1 MNYRIA
7 VDSSANFSGQPFIH
21 AAVPLKIVTD
31 QREYIDDS
39 RLPLAEMLAYLESYK
54 GRSGTSCPNVADWL
68 EAIADAERTFIITI
82 TSGLSGCFN
91 SAMQAK
97 AVYEEAHPERLVCV
111 LDSLSTGPEM
121 ILIAEKLAELSGQ
134 GADFEAAEKAV
145 REYMTHT
152 HLLFSLASLNN
163 LARNGR
169 VSPLVAKA
177 TSLLG
182 IRVVG
187 KASSEGT
194 LQPMQKC
201 RGESKALIMILK
213 DMQDL
218 GFTGGKVRIA
228 HCCNA
233 SGAQSLET
241 LIRNQYAG
249 SDVSIT
255 ECTGLCSFYAEKGGI
270 LVGFEDSPQ

>member
-1 MNYRIA
+1 
-7 VDSSANFSGQPFIH
+7 
-21 AAVPLKIVTD
+21 LKIVTD
-31 QREYIDDS
+31 QREYIDNGE
-39 RLPLAEMLAYLESYK
+39 LPLGQMLAYLESYK
-54 GRSGTSCPNVADWL
+54 GRSGTSCPNVGDWL
-68 EAIADAERTFIITI
+68 EAIADADHTFIITI

-91 SAMQAK
+91 SAIQAK
-97 AVYEEAHPERLVCV
+97 AVYEEAHPDRKVCV

-121 ILIAEKLAELSGQ
+121 ILIAEKLAEYSRNGMEF
-134 GADFEAAEKAV
+134 DDAEKAI
-145 REYMTHT
+145 RQYMTHT

-177 TSLLG
+177 SSLLG

-187 KASSEGT
+187 KASDEGT

-201 RGESKALIMILK
+201 RGESKALTAIVK

-233 SGAQSLET
+233 QGAESLKT
-241 LIRNQYAG
+241 LISNQYPMC
-249 SDVSIT
+249 DIT
-255 ECTGLCSFYAEKGGI
+255 IAQCTGLCSFYAEKGGI
-270 LVGFEDSPQ
+270 LVGFEAFL